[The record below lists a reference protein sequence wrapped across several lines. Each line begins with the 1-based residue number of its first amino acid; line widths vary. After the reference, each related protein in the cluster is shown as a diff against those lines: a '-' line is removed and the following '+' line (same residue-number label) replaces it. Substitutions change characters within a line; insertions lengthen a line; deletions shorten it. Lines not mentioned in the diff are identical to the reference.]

1 MNSYTLI
8 IYLEKE
14 TNIKVGALGQI
25 DFKEGFYTYTGSGDR
40 SRIKRHKRISEK
52 GEGSIWW
59 HIDYL
64 NSNPLTNINEIVS
77 SETPECI
84 VASKIG
90 GNYIEGFG
98 CSDCSCFSHL
108 SYFSDCPIDNVK
120 EAHLLEHSNI

>member
-8 IYLEKE
+8 LYLENDTK
-14 TNIKVGALGQI
+14 IKIGALGEI
-25 DFKEGFYTYTGSGDR
+25 YFKEGFYTYTGSGDR
-40 SRIKRHKRISEK
+40 SRIKRHKRMSEK
-52 GEGSIWW
+52 REGSIWW

-64 NSNPLTNINEIVS
+64 NSNSLTYIDKIIS

-90 GNYIEGFG
+90 GKYIEGFG

-108 SYFSDCPIDNVK
+108 SYFSDRPIDNVR
-120 EAHLLEHSNI
+120 EAHLL